1 MENEK
6 FIDSSEINEIVKNLT
21 LFDDYFMSVI
31 FDKNIPATQMVLR
44 TILGKQDIKVKSVT
58 GQRTLK
64 NPLTKGRS
72 LKLDVLA
79 EDESGKNYN
88 IEIQR
93 GSKGAI
99 PKRARFHSSMLDSR
113 MLKAGQKFNRLT
125 ESYIIF
131 ITEKDYYK
139 QGLPIYTVNRV
150 VEETGLPF
158 GDGSHI
164 IYVNGSYKG
173 NDAMGRLMQDFRETN
188 PDTMYNKELIES
200 VEHFSADKEENMS
213 MTIRAYGRKIAR
225 LVREEVTK
233 EVTEE
238 VTREV
243 TEEVT
248 KEVTEEV
255 TKKVTKKVSLERE
268 IKAGIAYGID
278 KTKIIARLCSEFNMS
293 EKDANKEYDKY
304 VVETV

>member
-93 GSKGAI
+93 
-99 PKRARFHSSMLDSR
+99 ARFHSSMLESR

-150 VEETGLPF
+150 VEETGFPF

-238 VTREV
+238 VTKEV

-248 KEVTEEV
+248 KEVTKE
-255 TKKVTKKVSLERE
+255 VSLERE

-304 VVETV
+304 VIETV

>member
-1 MENEK
+1 
-6 FIDSSEINEIVKNLT
+6 
-21 LFDDYFMSVI
+21 
-31 FDKNIPATQMVLR
+31 
-44 TILGKQDIKVKSVT
+44 
-58 GQRTLK
+58 
-64 NPLTKGRS
+64 
-72 LKLDVLA
+72 
-79 EDESGKNYN
+79 
-88 IEIQR
+88 
-93 GSKGAI
+93 
-99 PKRARFHSSMLDSR
+99 MLDSR

-238 VTREV
+238 VTKEV

-248 KEVTEEV
+248 KEVTKE
-255 TKKVTKKVSLERE
+255 VSLERE